1 MPSTPLELTAQ
12 WKDIENPVI
21 TGIENDKTYCAEVGF
36 EASDNDC
43 RPAENNPN
51 TGATVPQT
59 GDNSNMALWMAVL
72 LVSGGLLTVTV
83 IKGVETEQKRRK

>member
-1 MPSTPLELTAQ
+1 ME
-12 WKDIENPVI
+12 DIENPVI

-36 EASDNDC
+36 EASDNDG

-59 GDNSNMALWMAVL
+59 GDNSNLFLWIALLFA
-72 LVSGGLLTVTV
+72 GGLGV
-83 IKGVETEQKRRK
+83 IDTGVYSKHRGSAWTK

>member
-1 MPSTPLELTAQ
+1 ME
-12 WKDIENPVI
+12 DIENPVI
-21 TGIENDKTYCAEVGF
+21 TGIENDRTYCAEVEF
-36 EASDNDC
+36 EASDNDG

-83 IKGVETEQKRRK
+83 IKGVETEQKRRKRHE